1 MAWSGMKPQKTEL
14 ALVFH
19 IYKRT
24 HKHTKSSYA
33 HKEGLRAFI
42 RKGGKSMGVYVDGG
56 SLTVV
61 VCAGVLETC
70 HLPEYSDA
78 PVRAWRG
85 LFSGAV
91 HAHRFPEGKIQL
103 VSASGS
109 GAELRRAVPKCNL

>member
-1 MAWSGMKPQKTEL
+1 MAWSVMKPQKTEL

-19 IYKRT
+19 NYKRT

-61 VCAGVLETC
+61 VCAGVLEKDGPANILT
-70 HLPEYSDA
+70 LLLE
-78 PVRAWRG
+78 
-85 LFSGAV
+85 LGAV
-91 HAHRFPEGKIQL
+91 FFLI
-103 VSASGS
+103 
-109 GAELRRAVPKCNL
+109 